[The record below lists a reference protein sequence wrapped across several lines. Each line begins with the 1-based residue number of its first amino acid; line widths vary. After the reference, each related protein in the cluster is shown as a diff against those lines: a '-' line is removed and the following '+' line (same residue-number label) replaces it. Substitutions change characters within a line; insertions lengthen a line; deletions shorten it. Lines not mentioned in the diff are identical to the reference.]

1 MSWLKRNAGS
11 VEAIAASVTVMVAV
25 AALVGIKWQLD
36 GAEQLQAAQSA
47 RDAYRAHLALAATIP
62 DFAAPQD
69 GCILLASDQGGSYRA
84 FVDHLLY
91 SAEQMLE
98 VEDGWDITFLQQLDP
113 HSDFLCSADAP
124 DVATPALA
132 ALITRFQTAGC
143 PAKLT
148 CQQHNPL

>member
-69 GCILLASDQGGSYRA
+69 GCWRSR
-84 FVDHLLY
+84 
-91 SAEQMLE
+91 
-98 VEDGWDITFLQQLDP
+98 
-113 HSDFLCSADAP
+113 
-124 DVATPALA
+124 
-132 ALITRFQTAGC
+132 TAGTS
-143 PAKLT
+143 PFFNNLT
-148 CQQHNPL
+148 RTAISFAPPTLRTSPPQPWPP